1 MRAVCITALAFGS
14 LCFAADNPTIN
25 IVDQIVAKVNGDIGF
40 DNGADP
46 TQNQF
51 ALVGLSDSFNVTAI
65 YEKHG
70 ISARLAYNWR
80 AKYLAAINRG
90 ASRNPVYVAPFGTL
104 DLDITYDI
112 TDRIAVSFE
121 AINLTSEPLRTYGRD
136 KSNLWF
142 AQELKP
148 RLLLGARYRF

>member
-1 MRAVCITALAFGS
+1 M
-14 LCFAADNPTIN
+14 
-25 IVDQIVAKVNGDIGF
+25 NGDVGF

-80 AKYLAAINRG
+80 AKYLSAINRG

-104 DLDITYDI
+104 DLDITWDI
-112 TDRIAVSFE
+112 TERIAVSFE
-121 AINLTSEPLRTYGRD
+121 AINITSEPLRTYGRD
-136 KSNLWF
+136 KTNLWF